1 VLGVL
6 GLPTALGLDAA
17 AQPRGFRLLHK
28 IPRLPEIVSD
38 HVVERFHDLQKIM
51 RASETDLVQ
60 VEGVGDVRARAIK
73 DGLARIA
80 ESSIFDRYS

>member
-1 VLGVL
+1 MGS
-6 GLPTALGLDAA
+6 DS
-17 AQPRGFRLLHK
+17 LHK
-28 IPRLPEIVSD
+28 IPRLPEVVSD

-60 VEGVGDVRARAIK
+60 VEGVGDARARAIK